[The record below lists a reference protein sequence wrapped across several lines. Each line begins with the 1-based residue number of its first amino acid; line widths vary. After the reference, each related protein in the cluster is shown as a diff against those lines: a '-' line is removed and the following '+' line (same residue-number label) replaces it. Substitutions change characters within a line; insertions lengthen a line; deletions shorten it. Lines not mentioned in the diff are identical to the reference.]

1 MDASSVNRS
10 NIISIAINLNRKA
23 EHLVR
28 QSERD
33 STPSSSFVK
42 GVFIVE
48 IELAF
53 YLHQDSDWENIN
65 DITVSRSLILL

>member
-10 NIISIAINLNRKA
+10 NIISIAINSNRKA

-53 YLHQDSDWENIN
+53 
-65 DITVSRSLILL
+65 